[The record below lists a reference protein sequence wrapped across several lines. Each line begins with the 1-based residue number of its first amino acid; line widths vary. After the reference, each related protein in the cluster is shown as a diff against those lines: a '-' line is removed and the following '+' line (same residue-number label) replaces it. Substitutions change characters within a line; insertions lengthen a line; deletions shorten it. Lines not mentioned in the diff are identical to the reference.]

1 MTLYEIDGAIR
12 EVIENGISFDPET
25 GEVLFEDGD
34 LDQLQIDLE
43 KKIENIGLF
52 VKNLRAE
59 GWMIVTEKSRIKGA
73 HWAVYRLIDDKKMT
87 EEERQNAIYR

>member
-1 MTLYEIDGAIR
+1 MATEMRTQKAEILNWLRRTGKITQ
-12 EVIENGISFDPET
+12 IEA
-25 GEVLFEDGD
+25 
-34 LDQLQIDLE
+34 IDLCKCYRLSARISE
-43 KKIENIGLF
+43 
-52 VKNLRAE
+52 LRAE